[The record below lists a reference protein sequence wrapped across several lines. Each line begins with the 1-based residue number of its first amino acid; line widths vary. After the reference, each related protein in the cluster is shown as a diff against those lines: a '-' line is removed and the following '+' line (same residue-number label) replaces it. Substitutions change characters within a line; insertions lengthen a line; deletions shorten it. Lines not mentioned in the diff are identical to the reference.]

1 MSTEKKLV
9 SPCVTVSDHI
19 LWQSNKTSVN
29 CELWGSQERN
39 WRQCIVML
47 NCDFASGIL
56 WCYILAET
64 KHDWGLFVVKELVD
78 SWFELGLTFS
88 FLFFSFAFI
97 AFWAFMYLLCSAIFK
112 SLSVVKRNTKL
123 SYPNNYSELCW
134 RCNLHQ
140 ACETAGKGGK
150 ARVSQGMFWFGI
162 VADWLVR
169 EQYRTFSSQLD
180 VSRAVLNWVWKGI
193 RHLLRF
199 CFYYDLRL
207 AK

>member
-1 MSTEKKLV
+1 MRKPGKELKTVHCDAKLRF
-9 SPCVTVSDHI
+9 CFSDP
-19 LWQSNKTSVN
+19 LMLYLDWNKTWLRLICGKGIGGQLIWAWS
-29 CELWGSQERN
+29 
-39 WRQCIVML
+39 
-47 NCDFASGIL
+47 DF
-56 WCYILAET
+56 
-64 KHDWGLFVVKELVD
+64 
-78 SWFELGLTFS
+78 
-88 FLFFSFAFI
+88 FLPFFSFAFI

-123 SYPNNYSELCW
+123 SHPNNYSELCW